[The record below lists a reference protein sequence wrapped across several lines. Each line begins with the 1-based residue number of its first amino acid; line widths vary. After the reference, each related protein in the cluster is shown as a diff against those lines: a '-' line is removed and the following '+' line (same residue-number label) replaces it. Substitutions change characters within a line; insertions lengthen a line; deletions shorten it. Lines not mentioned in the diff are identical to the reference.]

1 MRRLS
6 AKLTYA
12 NVIATLALFVAL
24 GGVGYAASKLPKNSV
39 HTKQLANN
47 SVTSPKVKDGTLGR
61 ADLAAG
67 VLPNPVDLSNYY
79 DKSASDARF
88 YDKSASD
95 SRFYDKSASDA
106 RFYDK
111 AQSDARFLATD
122 GTAADSAG
130 LGSYPASAFPVSVR
144 DNDIVAAG
152 NATVGFGRR
161 SLAGGAG
168 DTTILDVGLLG
179 EVGVSC
185 SDPAQPSIF
194 YRNTQ
199 QDPEDVWT
207 QNMISGTITYAS
219 VGGESNSPSVLGS
232 AAVKG
237 ASRWDFIVGSG
248 ATSGPGRIAVFDVTT
263 VTAPGGAADNSC
275 LVQVQSQSLTTG

>member
-39 HTKQLANN
+39 HTKQLANS

-88 YDKSASD
+88 YDKGQ
-95 SRFYDKSASDA
+95 SDA
-106 RFYDK
+106 RFYDRS
-111 AQSDARFLATD
+111 QSDSRFLATN

-130 LGSYPASAFPVSVR
+130 LGGFPASTFPVSVR
-144 DNDIVAAG
+144 DADTLAAG
-152 NATVGFGRR
+152 NVAVGFGRR
-161 SLAGGAG
+161 SLPGETSN
-168 DTTILDVGLLG
+168 TTILDVGLLG
-179 EVGVSC
+179 EIEAGC
-185 SDPAQPSIF
+185 SSPAQPSIF
-194 YRNTQ
+194 FRNTQ

-207 QNMISGTITYAS
+207 QNMITGALTYAS
-219 VGGESNSPSVLGS
+219 VGGESNSALVSGS
-232 AAVKG
+232 GAVKG
-237 ASRWDFIVGSG
+237 AARFNFIVGSG
-248 ATSGPGRIAVFDVTT
+248 ATSGAGRIAVFDVTT
-263 VTAPGGAADNSC
+263 VTAPGGGADNSC
-275 LVQVQSQSLTTG
+275 LVQAQSQSMTTG

>member
-1 MRRLS
+1 MRKLS

-24 GGVGYAASKLPKNSV
+24 GGVGYAASALPKNSV
-39 HTKQLANN
+39 RTKQLANS
-47 SVTSPKVKDGTLGR
+47 SVTSPKVKDGTLSR

-95 SRFYDKSASDA
+95 
-106 RFYDK
+106 
-111 AQSDARFLATD
+111 ARFL
-122 GTAADSAG
+122 GSNDSALDSAA
-130 LGSYPASAFPVSVR
+130 LGSYPASAFPVTVR
-144 DNDIVAAG
+144 DNDLVAAG
-152 NATVGFGRR
+152 NTSVGFGRR

-168 DTTILDVGLLG
+168 ATTILDVGLLG
-179 EVGVSC
+179 EIRASC

-199 QDPEDVWT
+199 QGPEDVWT
-207 QNMISGTITYAS
+207 QNMISGALSYAS
-219 VGGESNSPSVLGS
+219 VGEESNSAPVSGS
-232 AAVKG
+232 AAVQG
-237 ASRWDFIVGSG
+237 SARFNFIVGSG
-248 ATSGPGRIAVFDVTT
+248 STAGDGRIAVFDVTS
-263 VTAPGGAADNSC
+263 VTAPGGGADNSC
-275 LVQVQSQSLTTG
+275 LLQVQSQSLTTG

>member
-39 HTKQLANN
+39 HTKQLANS

-88 YDKSASD
+88 YDKSQSD
-95 SRFYDKSASDA
+95 GRFYDKS
-106 RFYDK
+106 
-111 AQSDARFLATD
+111 QSDARFLAAN
-122 GTAADSAG
+122 GTAIDSSG
-130 LGSYPASAFPVSVR
+130 LGSFPASAYPVSVR
-144 DNDIVAAG
+144 DNNSVAAG

-168 DTTILDVGLLG
+168 ATTILNVGLLG
-179 EVGVSC
+179 EIQASC

-199 QDPEDVWT
+199 QGPEDVWT
-207 QNMISGTITYAS
+207 QNTTGGAITYSS
-219 VGGESNSPSVLGS
+219 VGEESNSSSVSGS

-237 ASRWDFIVGSG
+237 AARFTFIVGSG
-248 ATSGPGRIAVFDVTT
+248 ATSGAGRVAIFDVTS
-263 VTAPGGAADNSC
+263 VTAPGGIADNSC
-275 LVQVQSQSLTTG
+275 LLQVQSQSLTTE